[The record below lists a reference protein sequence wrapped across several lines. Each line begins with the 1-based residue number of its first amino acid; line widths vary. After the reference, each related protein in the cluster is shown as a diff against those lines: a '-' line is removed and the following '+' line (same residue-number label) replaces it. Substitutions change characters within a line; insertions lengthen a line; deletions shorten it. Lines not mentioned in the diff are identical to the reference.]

1 MKKKGIIS
9 LILGV
14 ITGAT
19 VGVLF
24 SPDKGENIR
33 KNIKSKIKKEKWVDK
48 AKSFFKDL
56 KNELKE
62 EFDDLK
68 KELKEEVKEVKE
80 SNKKED

>member
-1 MKKKGIIS
+1 MKKRGLIS
-9 LILGV
+9 LVLGV

-33 KNIKSKIKKEKWVDK
+33 KNIKSKIKKEKWLDK
-48 AKSFFKDL
+48 AKGFFTEL
-56 KNELKE
+56 KAELKE

-68 KELKEEVKEVKE
+68 KELKQEAKDSDK
-80 SNKKED
+80 

>member
-1 MKKKGIIS
+1 MKKRGLIS

-24 SPDKGENIR
+24 SPDKGEIIR
-33 KNIKSKIKKEKWVDK
+33 KNIKSKIKKEKWLDK
-48 AKSFFKDL
+48 TKSFFQDL
-56 KNELKE
+56 KTELKE

-68 KELKEEVKEVKE
+68 KELKEEAKE
-80 SNKKED
+80 SKSSKKED